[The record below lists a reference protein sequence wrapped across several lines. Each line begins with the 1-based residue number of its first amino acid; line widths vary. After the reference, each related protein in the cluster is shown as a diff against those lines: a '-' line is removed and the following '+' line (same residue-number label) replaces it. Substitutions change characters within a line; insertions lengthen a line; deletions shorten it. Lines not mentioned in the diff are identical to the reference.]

1 MLYVTYQ
8 DHSCHN
14 DPALYRSNVNWFHQ
28 LQLADMKINWR
39 VYLYQLCL
47 TQIND
52 HTEIADSIYPAVRG
66 ASFSNIS
73 TLDLNVRQLRRSL
86 QIIQVLP
93 PIPPPYSRRAFPEF
107 SFRKCKHFHQFFP
120 HPDLSRNTN
129 IRRIHGYF
137 SGPYLL
143 FTALIVLI
151 LFLWGLLG
159 ITYSQVQ
166 QNLRES
172 QPRSFSTLLRDFNSL
187 MSEIESDQGNIL
199 ASRSMLASHDG
210 MN

>member
-107 SFRKCKHFHQFFP
+107 SLRKCKHFHQFFP
-120 HPDLSRNTN
+120 HPNLSRNTN

-187 MSEIESDQGNIL
+187 MSETRQQ
-199 ASRSMLASHDG
+199 
-210 MN
+210 